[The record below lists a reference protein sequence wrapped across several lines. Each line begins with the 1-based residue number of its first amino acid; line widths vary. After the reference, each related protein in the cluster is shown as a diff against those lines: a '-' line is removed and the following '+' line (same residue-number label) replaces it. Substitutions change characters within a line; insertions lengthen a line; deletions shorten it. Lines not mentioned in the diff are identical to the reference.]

1 MKASAPAG
9 PTAVLFKQVTA
20 TYGQLPVLREVDL
33 ALAPRQTHVILGPS
47 GCGKSTLLRCLTGIL
62 IPKHGTVLVMG
73 RPVEPASAPS
83 QRTANQAMG
92 LVLQDGGLFP
102 HLTGRANM
110 TLPAELNRWSGD
122 RIEARLAELEGL
134 VGLSKTLRDRYPRA
148 LSGGQ
153 RQRVALI
160 RALFLDPPL
169 LLLDEPFSALDPLS
183 RTELQHELKAIVAV
197 LGKTVVLVTHDIPE
211 ALFLADTITLL
222 DDGRVAQHGSGPDL
236 IRHPASA
243 WASSFMQAAAPR
255 WRHLLAVLD
264 GGEVR

>member
-1 MKASAPAG
+1 MMPDPA
-9 PTAVLFKQVTA
+9 TAADAVVLRRVTA
-20 TYGQLPVLREVDL
+20 SYGGSPVLLEVDL
-33 ALAPRQTHVILGPS
+33 ALAARQTHVILGPS

-62 IPKHGTVLVMG
+62 VPGEGTVTVLG
-73 RPVEPASAPS
+73 RDVEPASTPG
-83 QRTANQAMG
+83 QREANHATG

-102 HLTGRANM
+102 HLTARANV
-110 TLPAELNRWSGD
+110 TLPAELNRWSPH
-122 RIEARLAELEGL
+122 RIDSRLAELEGL
-134 VGLSKTLRDRYPRA
+134 VRLSGTLRDRYPRA

-153 RQRVALI
+153 RQRVALM

-183 RTELQHELKAIVAV
+183 RTELQHELKSIVAA

-243 WASSFMQAAAPR
+243 WARSFMQAAVPR
-255 WRHLLAVLD
+255 WRHLLGVLD
-264 GGEVR
+264 GEAIR